1 MGAKIFT
8 TEAKDLA
15 EAAALLRAGALVA
28 IPTET
33 VYGLAGDAQ
42 SPGAVAAIYAA
53 KGRPAINPLIVHVAD
68 SAVAEKIGVFDA
80 RARRLA
86 AAFWPGPLTL
96 VLPLRAEAGLAPTI
110 TGGRD
115 SVALRVPAHP
125 AALALLRAFGGPLAA
140 PSANPSGALSP
151 STAAHVKKGLGDKIA
166 AIVDGGPTAL
176 GLESTIIGLL
186 GPAQLLRPGALS
198 AETLAPVLGEM
209 PVPPDGAAITAPG
222 QMASHYAPKAALR
235 LNVTAPPAGAVFIGF
250 GPGYPGDFSLSPQ
263 GDLTEA
269 AQRLYAVL
277 HAADAAAAERGGL
290 IFVAPIPAEGLGAA
304 INDRLVRA
312 AAPRS

>member
-33 VYGLAGDAQ
+33 VYGLAGDAR
-42 SPGAVAAIYAA
+42 SASAVAAIYAA

-68 SAVAEKIGVFDA
+68 LAAAEKIGVFDA
-80 RARRLA
+80 RAWRLA

-96 VLPLRAEAGLAPTI
+96 VLPLRAEAGLAPAI
-110 TGGRD
+110 TGGRG

-125 AALALLRAFGGPLAA
+125 AALALLRAFDGPLAA
-140 PSANPSGALSP
+140 PSANPSGQISP
-151 STAAHVKKGLGDKIA
+151 TEASHVQRGLGDKIA
-166 AIVDGGPTAL
+166 ALVDGGPTAL

-198 AETLAPVLGEM
+198 AETLAPVLGEL
-209 PVPPDGAAITAPG
+209 PLAPAGAAITAPG
-222 QMASHYAPKAALR
+222 QMASHYAPKAALQ
-235 LNVTAPPAGAVFIGF
+235 LNVTTPPEGAVFIGF
-250 GPGYPGDFSLSPQ
+250 GPRYPGDFSLSPQ
-263 GDLTEA
+263 GDLAEA

-277 HAADAAAAERGGL
+277 HAADAAAERGGL
-290 IFVAPIPAEGLGAA
+290 IAVAPIPAEGLGAA
-304 INDRLVRA
+304 INDRLARA
-312 AAPRS
+312 AAPRG